1 MNENMS
7 YCELSERA
15 MFIER
20 LAASI
25 EFACD
30 AMTLRVGYEVEV
42 AGIESIERDGKQN
55 LRIYLRRKP
64 VVLRVVSN
72 QDEVHLDGE

>member
-1 MNENMS
+1 VGGGITNKNMS

-15 MFIER
+15 TFSDR

-30 AMTLRVGYEVEV
+30 ATTLRVGYEVEV

-55 LRIYLRRKP
+55 LRIYWRRKP

-72 QDEVHLDGE
+72 

>member
-15 MFIER
+15 TFNDR

-30 AMTLRVGYEVEV
+30 ATTLRVGYEVEV
-42 AGIESIERDGKQN
+42 AGIEPIERDGKRN
-55 LRIYLRRKP
+55 LRIYWRRKP
-64 VVLRVVSN
+64 VLLRVMSN
-72 QDEVHLDGE
+72 